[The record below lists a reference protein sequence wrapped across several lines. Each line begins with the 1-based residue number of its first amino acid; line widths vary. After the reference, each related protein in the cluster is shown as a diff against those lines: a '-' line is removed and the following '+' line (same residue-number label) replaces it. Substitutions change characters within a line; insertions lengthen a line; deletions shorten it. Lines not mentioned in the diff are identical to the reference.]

1 MPRILIASV
10 VGLLGFFLYV
20 VVVLKLADEVL
31 GMHWAVQVPFFV
43 LAGILWA
50 WPAKWLMFWG
60 AKGGQPQR

>member
-10 VGLLGFFLYV
+10 AGLLGFFAYI
-20 VVVLKLADEVL
+20 VLVLRLADHVL
-31 GMHWAVQVPFFV
+31 GWHWAVQVPFFV

-60 AKGGQPQR
+60 AGQR